1 MRSSIGR
8 RSTTSCSATAGAST
22 AWTPT
27 LVRSC
32 YHPDATDEHG
42 SFAGTV
48 DEYLTWVFR
57 LLSKLRQ
64 HAAPAGQPPR
74 RLRRRSRRSR
84 GWRSSESYGVSVHQT
99 ANGPAS
105 KNLVVGFRFVDRFER
120 RDGEW
125 RIAARAATTE
135 WTRVLD
141 PAGAWPTP
149 AASAHRPAR
158 PHRRALHLPR
168 RPLISCRLAAIDA
181 SLDRGAVGAADEQP
195 AARRRRRRSRARSR
209 RRRRSSWAE

>member
-1 MRSSIGR
+1 MDPIDAIVHR
-8 RSTTSCSATAGAST
+8 TAIHDVVLRYCRGVDRMDAD
-22 AWTPT
+22 

-57 LLSKLRQ
+57 LLSSYDSTQ
-64 HAAPAGQPPR
+64 HLLANHLVEFADGTPESGVAV
-74 RLRRRSRRSR
+74 
-84 GWRSSESYGVSVHQT
+84 SESYGVAVHQT

-135 WTRVLD
+135 WTRALD

-149 AASAHRPAR
+149 A
-158 PHRRALHLPR
+158 HLR
-168 RPLISCRLAAIDA
+168 TGQRDRTDVLYTFLAD
-181 SLDRGAVGAADEQP
+181 L
-195 AARRRRRRSRARSR
+195 
-209 RRRRSSWAE
+209 